1 MVKKSKINHI
11 LVPEHK
17 KLSDKAKKELL
28 DKYNITSNELPRIP
42 ISDKAIAHLDPE
54 VDEIIMIIRKSPTA
68 GESVFYRRVVN
79 E

>member
-17 KLSDKAKKELL
+17 KLSDKAKKDLL
-28 DKYNITSNELPRIP
+28 DKYNITLNELPRIHLSDRA
-42 ISDKAIAHLDPE
+42 ISHLEPK
-54 VDEIIMIIRKSPTA
+54 VDDVIMIIRKSPTA
-68 GESVFYRRVVN
+68 GESIFYRRVVN